1 MNSANGADAR
11 RESLEKPAISFRG
24 PTSAQPLCGVVR
36 GSVDAVPVLPGFPK
50 RFRALIPLWIGLAV
64 SAAHAQQPLK
74 EYWQHRFGGQ
84 QMQVRDVQG
93 LNGRIVDGKIHL
105 VLKDFLALVLQNSPD
120 IQLTRL
126 DVYTSADQFIA
137 AHAPFNPAINLS
149 FNAVRSVSPFIS
161 SIAGSPSGGQFTLPE
176 TFNILSQT
184 STLSYQQLL
193 PTGQTVAASFN
204 ASRSSGDSY
213 PFPSLFGVLNFQITQ
228 PLLQNRTNLQYRTP
242 LRVARTEILITAKQS
257 DATIS
262 NAMAQYAQQY
272 WNAVLAR
279 ENIRVDRQA
288 MDLARKSYDH
298 DKQALDLGALS
309 KLDIFQS
316 ESQVAERE
324 RTLVQAQYQYNVLLD
339 GLRRLI
345 GADLTPAMRNT
356 EIVLDDDP
364 SSLPDKAA
372 ILPFEQALAK
382 ALQARPEAAAA
393 AAAITVDDL
402 NARASRDQLLPQL
415 SLGLQGG
422 SSGPGVNQLSPGSIL
437 GLTGEGPQPG
447 LGTTLQQVL
456 AFTYPT
462 YGFSVSAVFPFHNS
476 TAQASL
482 ADALVNRARDR
493 YRQRQTQEQI
503 TLDVRQAIHLID
515 LADATILAGVRARD
529 LARQNVDAEQQKYQL
544 GSITAFELLDS
555 QSRLA
560 DAESALV
567 AAYVNYQE
575 AYISYERATQTL
587 LTSFGML
594 VDIPKTH

>member
-1 MNSANGADAR
+1 MNSAKGADAR
-11 RESLEKPAISFRG
+11 HQAIEKLTRPS
-24 PTSAQPLCGVVR
+24 GVVPNIAAVVRVLNRLR
-36 GSVDAVPVLPGFPK
+36 GL
-50 RFRALIPLWIGLAV
+50 LPLWIGLAL
-64 SAAHAQQPLK
+64 STAYAQQSLK
-74 EYWQHRFGGQ
+74 QYWQHRFNAQ
-84 QMQVRDVQG
+84 EMQIRDVQC
-93 LNGRIVDGKIHL
+93 LNSRIIDGKIHL

-126 DVYTSADQFIA
+126 DVYTPADQLIS
-137 AHAPFNPAINLS
+137 AHAPFNPTLDLN
-149 FNAVRSVSPFIS
+149 FNAIRSVTPFSS
-161 SIAGSPSGGQFTLPE
+161 SIAGSVSGGQFTLPE

-184 STLSYQQLL
+184 SSLSYQQLL
-193 PTGQTVAASFN
+193 PTGQTIVASFN
-204 ASRSSGDSY
+204 ATRSSGDSY

-242 LRVARTEILITAKQS
+242 LRIARTELLISAKQS
-257 DATIS
+257 EATIT

-272 WNAVLAR
+272 WDAVLAR
-279 ENIRVDRQA
+279 ENIRVDQQA
-288 MDLARKSYDH
+288 MELAHKSYDH

-316 ESQVAERE
+316 ESQVAERQ

-364 SSLPDKAA
+364 SSLPERTT
-372 ILPFEQALAK
+372 ILPFEQALAQ

-393 AAAITVDDL
+393 VAAITVDDL

-415 SLGLQGG
+415 NLGLQGG
-422 SSGPGVNQLSPGSIL
+422 SSGPGMNQLPPGSVL
-437 GLTGEGPQPG
+437 GLSGEGPQPG
-447 LGTTLQQVL
+447 FGPTLQQVL
-456 AFTYPT
+456 AFDFPT
-462 YGFSVSAVFPFHNS
+462 YGFSIGAVFPFHNS

-503 TLDVRQAIHLID
+503 TLDVRQAIHLIE
-515 LADATILAGVRARD
+515 LANATIQAGIRARD
-529 LARQNVDAEQQKYQL
+529 LARENVEAEQQKYQL

-560 DAESALV
+560 DSESALV

-587 LTSFGML
+587 LTSFGMI
-594 VDIPKTH
+594 VDLPKIR